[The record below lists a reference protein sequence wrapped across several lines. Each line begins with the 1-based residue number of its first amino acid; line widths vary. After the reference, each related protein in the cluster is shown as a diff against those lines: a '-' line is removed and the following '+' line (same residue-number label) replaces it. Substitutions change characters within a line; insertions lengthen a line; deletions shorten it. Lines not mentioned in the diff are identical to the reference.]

1 MQTNEA
7 LRDELMLLER
17 RYWNALKDGDAKT
30 AMALSDDPCVV
41 VGASGVSEIDNATLG
56 KMMDGATYEL
66 KDFIIEDVHVR
77 RLSDD
82 LAALAYKVKEDLV
95 VDGEKVTLDAYDA
108 SVWQRRK
115 GGWVCVLHTESPAGD
130 AFGRD

>member
-1 MQTNEA
+1 MQTNDA
-7 LRDELMLLER
+7 LRDELMVLER
-17 RYWNALKDGDAKT
+17 KYWNALKDGDSAT
-30 AMALSDDPCVV
+30 AMALSDDPFLL

-56 KMMDGATYEL
+56 KMMEGATYEL

-82 LAALAYKVKEDLV
+82 IAALAYRVKEDLF
-95 VDGEKVTLDAYDA
+95 VDGEKVTLDAYD
-108 SVWQRRK
+108 SSIWQRSN
-115 GGWVCVLHTESPAGD
+115 GSWVCVVHTESPAGD